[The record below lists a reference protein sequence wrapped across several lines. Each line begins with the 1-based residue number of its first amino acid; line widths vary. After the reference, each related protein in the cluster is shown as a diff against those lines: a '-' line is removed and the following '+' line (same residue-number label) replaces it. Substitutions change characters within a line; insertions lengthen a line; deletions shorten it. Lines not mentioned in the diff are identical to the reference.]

1 MLITTTDTLQG
12 VEIAEYIGLVTVATA
27 ADGPSMKEMIKC
39 KNGDF
44 SVVGENVNAALTAD
58 LTRAGE
64 KVGADAIIGVRF
76 QNVGFGMKT
85 NYTYSI
91 GTAVKLKK

>member
-27 ADGPSMKEMIKC
+27 ADGPSMKEMVKC
-39 KNGDF
+39 RNGDY
-44 SVVGENVNAALTAD
+44 SVVGENVNAALVAD

-64 KVGADAIIGVRF
+64 KVG
-76 QNVGFGMKT
+76 FGMKT
-85 NYTYSI
+85 SYTYSM